1 VRLIRKRLAVGI
13 LAIVLMGLGLTVPSA
28 HAASGGLTISPTSVD
43 VKVKPGGSYKGE
55 MLVINQGELD
65 VSYKVYATPYS
76 VTGEEYKP
84 YFTPIPGA
92 ADITKWITFGAKGKL
107 LKIGTQDTIPY
118 TITVPKG
125 TGAGSYFGTVFA
137 ETEDKGGSGVI
148 TRKRVGMVVY
158 LRVLGDA
165 TEKGSVS
172 AWDVPW
178 IQEAPF
184 KAAIKMTNEG
194 SVHYDAKVN
203 VRVSDLFGGVKLAYT
218 RDPIILPQ
226 KIRSIP
232 VIWENGATFG
242 LFKVDGEVTYLGK
255 TEKLPTR
262 IVFIANT
269 PMRLLVAGMLI
280 VFIAIVVVLVLGRR
294 RAVAPRKEQ

>member
-1 VRLIRKRLAVGI
+1 MVKSIQKRIAVGI
-13 LAIVLMGLGLTVPSA
+13 LAALLMGLGLSAPSV

-55 MLVINQGELD
+55 MLVINQGEID
-65 VSYKVYATPYS
+65 VAYKVYATPYS

-84 YFTPIPGA
+84 YFTPVPGA
-92 ADITKWITFGAKGKL
+92 ADISKWFTFGAKGSL
-107 LKIGTQDTIPY
+107 LKIGNQDTIPY
-118 TITVPKG
+118 TLTVPKG

-165 TEKGSVS
+165 AEKGSVS

-178 IQEAPF
+178 IQTAPF
-184 KAAIKMTNEG
+184 KADLKMANEG

-218 RDPIILPQ
+218 RDPVVLPQ

-232 VIWENGATFG
+232 ITWENGATFG

-255 TEKLPTR
+255 TEKLPMR

-269 PMRLLVAGMLI
+269 PMRLLTAGMLI
-280 VFIAIVVVLVLGRR
+280 AFIAIIVVLVLGRK
-294 RAVAPRKEQ
+294 RAVASHKE